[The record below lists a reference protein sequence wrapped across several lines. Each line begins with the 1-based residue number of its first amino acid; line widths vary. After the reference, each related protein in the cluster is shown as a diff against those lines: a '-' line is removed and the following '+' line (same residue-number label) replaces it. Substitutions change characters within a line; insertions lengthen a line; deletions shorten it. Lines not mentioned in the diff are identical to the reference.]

1 MEIHAMEV
9 TLIARLKTRLKKL
22 WENWSAIQDR
32 EDELWRMET
41 GEKTSKQGSACD
53 VSAQDKDAH
62 LDDVQDL
69 GELVRQRNAESKRSE
84 SPDKD

>member
-9 TLIARLKTRLKKL
+9 TLIARLKTRLKQL

-41 GEKTSKQGSACD
+41 GEETSKQGSAYD
-53 VSAQDKDAH
+53 VSAQDKDAR

>member
-1 MEIHAMEV
+1 
-9 TLIARLKTRLKKL
+9 
-22 WENWSAIQDR
+22 
-32 EDELWRMET
+32 MET
-41 GEKTSKQGSACD
+41 GEETSKQGSACD
-53 VSAQDKDAH
+53 VSAQDKDAR

>member
-1 MEIHAMEV
+1 MEV

-41 GEKTSKQGSACD
+41 GEETSKQGSACD
-53 VSAQDKDAH
+53 VSAQDKDAR